1 MPRLQRRRRDQTAF
15 NPTLASTDGVA
26 TALAALSTVPNEADI
41 ACRAYELYEQRGGE
55 HGHAWDDWFQAER
68 ELRGRLRED

>member
-1 MPRLQRRRRDQTAF
+1 MATPQRRSRDHKAF
-15 NPTLASTDGVA
+15 NPTLASADGVA
-26 TALAALSTVPNEADI
+26 PASAALSPAPNEADI
-41 ACRAYELYEQRGGE
+41 ASRAYELYEQRGGE

>member
-1 MPRLQRRRRDQTAF
+1 MPTPHRRRRDQTAF

-26 TALAALSTVPNEADI
+26 PASAVLSPVPNEADI
-41 ACRAYELYEQRGGE
+41 AGRAYELYEQRGGE
-55 HGHAWDDWFQAER
+55 DDHARDDWFQAER